1 MEPLILVVDDEK
13 SIRSFLRVSIEM
25 QGYKCIDA
33 SDGANALMLAVSQ
46 NPDIL
51 ILDLGLPD
59 MDGVEVIKKLR
70 IVSQMPIIII
80 SARGHD
86 REKIEALDA
95 GADDYLTKPFSVP
108 ELLARIRVI
117 LRHKTNENVPN
128 EADSLIFRIKDLII
142 DTDKHRVWLNN
153 QELRLTPNEFKI
165 LTLLAKNQGK
175 VLTHRYIAENIWGG
189 MLSNDTQS
197 LRVSMGNLRRK
208 LGEDPSQP
216 KYIITEIGVGYRMID
231 EDRVLP

>member
-13 SIRSFLRVSIEM
+13 SIRSFLRISIEM

-33 SDGANALMLAVSQ
+33 SDGATALMLAVSR
-46 NPDIL
+46 NPDIMV
-51 ILDLGLPD
+51 LDLGLPD

-70 IVSQMPIIII
+70 TISQLPIIII
-80 SARGHD
+80 SARGHE
-86 REKIEALDA
+86 REKIEALDV

-117 LRHKTNENVPN
+117 LRHKSSNSQE
-128 EADSLIFRIKDLII
+128 EAINSVYKIKDLTI

-153 QELRLTPNEFKI
+153 IETRLTPNEYKV
-165 LTLLAKNQGK
+165 LVLLAQNQGK
-175 VLTHRYIAENIWGG
+175 VLSHKFLAESIWGG

-197 LRVSMGNLRRK
+197 LRVCMGNLRRK
-208 LGEDPSQP
+208 LGQDPSQP
-216 KYIITEIGVGYRMID
+216 EYIVTEIGVGYRMID
-231 EDRVLP
+231 E

>member
-1 MEPLILVVDDEK
+1 MEPLILIVDDEK
-13 SIRSFLRVSIEM
+13 SIRSFLRVSIET
-25 QGYKCIDA
+25 QGYKCIDT
-33 SDGANALMLAVSQ
+33 DNGLNALMLAVSH

-70 IVSQMPIIII
+70 TISQIPIIII

-86 REKIEALDA
+86 REKVEALDA

-117 LRHKTNENVPN
+117 LRHKLIENFPT
-128 EADSLIFRIKDLII
+128 ESESPIYRIKGLVI
-142 DTDKHRVWLNN
+142 DTDKYRVWIDN
-153 QELRLTPNEFKI
+153 QEIRLTPNEYKV
-165 LTLLAKNQGK
+165 LVLLAKNQGK
-175 VLTHRYIAENIWGG
+175 VLTHRLITENIWGG
-189 MLSNDTQS
+189 TMLDDTQS
-197 LRVSMGNLRRK
+197 LRVCMGNLRRK

-216 KYIITEIGVGYRMID
+216 KYIITEIGVGYRLTD
-231 EDRVLP
+231 E

>member
-1 MEPLILVVDDEK
+1 MSPLILVVDDEK

-33 SDGANALMLAVSQ
+33 CDGANALMLAVSH

-59 MDGVEVIKKLR
+59 MDGVEVIRKLR
-70 IVSQMPIIII
+70 IVSQIPIIII

-86 REKIEALDA
+86 HEKIEALDA

-117 LRHKTNENVPN
+117 LRHKVFENDPN
-128 EADSLIFRIKDLII
+128 EKVELIYKIKDLTI
-142 DTDKHRVWLNN
+142 DTEKHRVWMNE
-153 QELRLTPNEFKI
+153 QEIRLTPNEYKV
-165 LTLLAKNQGK
+165 LVLLVKNQGK
-175 VLTHRYIAENIWGG
+175 VLTHKLIAENVWGG
-189 MLSNDTQS
+189 MLSNDTKS
-197 LRVSMGNLRRK
+197 LRVCMGNLRRK
-208 LGEDPSQP
+208 LCEDPSQP
-216 KYIITEIGVGYRMID
+216 QYIITEIGVGYRFID
-231 EDRVLP
+231 E

>member
-13 SIRSFLRVSIEM
+13 SIRSFLHISIEM

-33 SDGANALMLAVSQ
+33 CDGSSALMLAVSR
-46 NPDIL
+46 NPDIMV
-51 ILDLGLPD
+51 LDLGLPD

-70 IVSQMPIIII
+70 TISQIPIIII

-117 LRHKTNENVPN
+117 LRHKVAQDIKSDTINPVYKV
-128 EADSLIFRIKDLII
+128 KDLTI
-142 DTDKHRVWLNN
+142 DTDKHRVWLNGN
-153 QELRLTPNEFKI
+153 EIKLTPNEYKV
-165 LTLLAKNQGK
+165 LVLLVQNQGK
-175 VLTHRYIAENIWGG
+175 VLSHRLIAEKIWGG
-189 MLSNDTQS
+189 MLSSDTQS
-197 LRVSMGNLRRK
+197 LRVCMGNLRRK
-208 LGEDPSQP
+208 IGQDPSQP
-216 KYIITEIGVGYRMID
+216 EYIITEVGVGYRMID
-231 EDRVLP
+231 E